1 MKNLLPILTL
11 LLISCTPTDKSKTN
25 ENPSETELPQVNE
38 QFQAF
43 LDKFPK
49 LELPIEIKGCDVDY
63 HGLTEFND
71 ENPSPYLQDH
81 SFAVGQI
88 KTNGNYVAVITFGV
102 ADCLLPVL
110 TTFKPTGE
118 KIDSKTIAIGYCGMA
133 PCFECE
139 EVMTIKADFTL
150 YTADTMKTSECDEDY
165 NPIPG
170 TERIEVIY
178 KEGRM
183 TETGVIKLSEEIK
196 KKIK

>member
-1 MKNLLPILTL
+1 MKNLFPILTL
-11 LLISCTPTDKSKTN
+11 LLISCAQTDQSNTN
-25 ENPSETELPQVNE
+25 EAQSETELPQVNE

-49 LELPIEIKGCDVDY
+49 LELPIELKGCEAD
-63 HGLTEFND
+63 HKGLTEFND

-88 KTNGNYVAVITFGV
+88 KTNGDYVAVITFGI

-110 TTFKPTGE
+110 TTFKLTGE
-118 KIDSKTIAIGYCGMA
+118 KIDSKTIAIGYCGTA

-139 EVMTIKADFTL
+139 EVMTLKDDFTL

-170 TERIEVIY
+170 TESIEVIY
-178 KEGRM
+178 KEGRL
-183 TETGVIKLSEEIK
+183 TETGMIELSGEIK

>member
-11 LLISCTPTDKSKTN
+11 LLISCAQTDKGNTN
-25 ENPSETELPQVNE
+25 ENPSETEVPQVNE

-49 LELPIEIKGCDVDY
+49 LELPIEIKGCEVDY
-63 HGLTEFND
+63 QGLTEFNE
-71 ENPSPYLQDH
+71 ENPSPYLQNH

-88 KTNGNYVAVITFGV
+88 KTNGNYVSIITLGV
-102 ADCLLPVL
+102 ADCLLPTL
-110 TTFKPTGE
+110 TTYKLTGE
-118 KIDSKTIAIGYCGMA
+118 KIDHKTIAIGYCGTA

-139 EVMTIKADFTL
+139 EIMTLKADFTL

-170 TERIEVIY
+170 TERVEVIY
-178 KEGRM
+178 KEGQL
-183 TETGVIKLSEEIK
+183 TETGVIELSEEIK